1 MEKPVFR
8 IRRPVAVA
16 TAALAAALACAP
28 AAQAVPAGLAGPAT
42 AVISTAAAD
51 RPVSV
56 PSGARLRISTAYEL
70 PGERVYPEGIAA
82 DPRTGDLY
90 AGSFTDGT
98 VFKMTPGRRTAQIF
112 LPAGADGRHT
122 ANGLK
127 VDRFGRLWVTDST
140 AGVSVYDTR
149 SRRLLARFVVP
160 GKDARFVNDLAVT
173 PDGGAYLTDSV
184 RAVVYRVT
192 AGQLAGAGDE
202 PVALTPRFD
211 LGDLP
216 DAHASDAYALN
227 GIVADPSGR
236 YLLAADMAGGDLYRL
251 DVASG
256 AIRRVELRGGD
267 MLHADGLELRNG
279 TLWVVHNTDDAIS
292 RWRVSGDGSSA
303 RLERRVTD
311 EALQLPTT
319 LVRVRGTL
327 YVVRSQFDKGG
338 PMGEGTPETPFTVA
352 AVHGI

>member
-1 MEKPVFR
+1 MFR
-8 IRRPVAVA
+8 VRRSVTVA

-28 AAQAVPAGLAGPAT
+28 VAQAVPAGPAT
-42 AVISTAAAD
+42 AVTSTVAGAMAPAAD
-51 RPVSV
+51 RLASA

-90 AGSFTDGT
+90 AGSFADGT
-98 VFKMTPGRRTAQIF
+98 VFRMAPGRRTAQIF

-127 VDRFGRLWVTDST
+127 ADRFGRLWVTDST
-140 AGVSVYDTR
+140 TGVSVYDTR
-149 SRRLLARFVVP
+149 SRRLLARFEVP
-160 GKDARFVNDLAVT
+160 GEGARFVNDIAVT
-173 PDGGAYLTDSV
+173 PDGGAYLTDSA

-192 AGQLAGAGDE
+192 PDRLADAGDE

-211 LGDLP
+211 LGGLL
-216 DAHASDAYALN
+216 DAHAPGAYTLN

-236 YLLAADMAGGDLYRL
+236 YLLVVDMAGGDLYRL
-251 DVASG
+251 DTGSG
-256 AIRRVELRGGD
+256 AIRRVALHGGD
-267 MLHADGLELRNG
+267 LRNADGLELRDG
-279 TLWVVHNTDDAIS
+279 TLWAVHNSDYAIS
-292 RWRVSGDGSSA
+292 RWRVSRDGSSA
-303 RLERRVTD
+303 RLERRAAD
-311 EALQLPTT
+311 EELRLPTT

-327 YVVRSQFDKGG
+327 YVIRSQFDKGG

-352 AVHGI
+352 AVRGI